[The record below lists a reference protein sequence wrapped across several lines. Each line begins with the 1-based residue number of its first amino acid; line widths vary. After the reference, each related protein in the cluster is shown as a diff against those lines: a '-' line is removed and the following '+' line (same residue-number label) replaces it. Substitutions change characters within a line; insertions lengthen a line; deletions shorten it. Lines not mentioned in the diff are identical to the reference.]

1 MGSERNPMTDQTKP
15 QLEFPVLFP
24 LRIIGENLDE
34 FQPFVIEI
42 ARRHAPD
49 LLEENIVHSLSG
61 GNKYRSISVEFIA
74 QSREQVDA
82 LCAELARHECVLMIL

>member
-1 MGSERNPMTDQTKP
+1 MADQTKP
-15 QLEFPVLFP
+15 QLEFPILFP
-24 LRIIGENLDE
+24 LRIIGENLDD

-42 ARRHAPD
+42 VRRHAPD

-74 QSREQVDA
+74 QSSKQVDA
-82 LCAELARHECVLMIL
+82 LCAELGSHKRVLMIL